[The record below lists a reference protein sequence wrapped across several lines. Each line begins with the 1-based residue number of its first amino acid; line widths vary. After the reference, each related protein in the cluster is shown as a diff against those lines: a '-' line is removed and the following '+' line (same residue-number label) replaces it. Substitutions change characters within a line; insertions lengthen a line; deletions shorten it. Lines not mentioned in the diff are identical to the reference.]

1 MAIIER
7 KRLEWSAQGL
17 ARSPVWMLQ
26 SDDRPNR
33 TALNSL
39 HDKDGQRN
47 CCHSA
52 LGHLTLP
59 KGATTWGIP
68 VKVFKVCR
76 SGILKSLKVSARWR
90 YAEN

>member
-33 TALNSL
+33 AALNSL
-39 HDKDGQRN
+39 QDKDGQRN

-52 LGHLTLP
+52 LRHYLAEKSFYLGNTGLDWMKYH
-59 KGATTWGIP
+59 GINGMGFAP
-68 VKVFKVCR
+68 HQR
-76 SGILKSLKVSARWR
+76 G
-90 YAEN
+90 

>member
-33 TALNSL
+33 AALNSL

-47 CCHSA
+47 CCRSA

-59 KGATTWGIP
+59 IGPTTWGISVGTP
-68 VKVFKVCR
+68 KLVG
-76 SGILKSLKVSARWR
+76 SPR
-90 YAEN
+90 YLGSIG